1 MADRFVFEEKRWD
14 THVLKAGVRDNC
26 TDTNEEDFECVMCG
40 KLEEELEEE
49 LEELEELKALEEP
62 ETFEAEPQQW

>member
-1 MADRFVFEEKRWD
+1 M
-14 THVLKAGVRDNC
+14 LKAGVRDNC
-26 TDTNEEDFECVMCG
+26 TDTNEEDCECVMCG